1 MSWQGKMIG
10 GSIGS
15 FLGPLGALAGA
26 AAGHFL
32 VDRKAPSPQKN
43 AQRLIAITAAAFC
56 ELAKVD
62 GRYTA
67 KEDRAIR
74 AILGEL
80 NQAVG
85 NALSQH
91 DIAYLVDDCTRI
103 DRALPRLAAQAR
115 TAPDLARA
123 SVVWLWR
130 VAVSDGDET
139 PAEVD
144 CISQYAHHAGVQE
157 DEVRNASLL
166 YIRQSVSAQERR
178 AACHTLG
185 VPYHADESQIK
196 SAYRA
201 LSQTYHPDKHAG
213 IDPAI
218 KALASEKFAQIKT
231 AYDTLRGKSWGE
243 WFALSTPSGQLVSA
257 TGGMESRCFVCG
269 QHVRLPAVEHIV
281 SARCPICQ
289 TLLAFERDLAAQ
301 FTGIPKR

>member
-1 MSWQGKMIG
+1 MIG

-32 VDRKAPSPQKN
+32 VDRKGKAPSPQKN
-43 AQRLIAITAAAFC
+43 AQRLLAITAAAFC
-56 ELAKVD
+56 ELAKAD

-74 AILGEL
+74 AILDEL

-85 NALSQH
+85 NVLSPH
-91 DIAYLVDDCTRI
+91 DLAYLVDDCTRI
-103 DRALPRLAAQAR
+103 DHALPRLAAQAR
-115 TAPDLARA
+115 NAPDLARA

-139 PAEVD
+139 PAEID
-144 CISQYAHHAGVQE
+144 TISQYAHHAGVPE
-157 DEVRNASLL
+157 AEVRNASLL

-185 VPYHADESQIK
+185 VPYHAEEPQIK
-196 SAYRA
+196 SAYRT

-231 AYDTLRGKSWGE
+231 AYDTLSGNKSWGE
-243 WFALSTPSGQLVSA
+243 WFARSASGDQLVSA
-257 TGGMESRCFVCG
+257 TGGMESRCFICG
-269 QHVRLPAVEHIV
+269 QRVRLPATEHLV

-301 FTGIPKR
+301 FTGMPKR

>member
-43 AQRLIAITAAAFC
+43 AQRLIAIAAAAFC
-56 ELAKVD
+56 ELAKAD

-67 KEDRAIR
+67 KEDNAIR
-74 AILGEL
+74 AILSEL

-85 NALSQH
+85 NVLSPH
-91 DIAYLVDDCTRI
+91 DIAYLIADCTRI
-103 DRALPRLAAQAR
+103 DNALPRLAAQAR

-139 PAEVD
+139 PAEID
-144 CISQYAHHAGVQE
+144 CISQYAHHAGVPE
-157 DEVRNASLL
+157 DEVRRASLL
-166 YIRQSVSAQERR
+166 YVRQSASAQERR

-196 SAYRA
+196 SAYRT

-231 AYDTLRGKSWGE
+231 AYDTLRGNTSWSE
-243 WFALSTPSGQLVSA
+243 LFARSASGDQLVPA
-257 TGGMESRCFVCG
+257 AGGMESRCFICG
-269 QHVRLPAVEHIV
+269 QRVRLPATEHLV

-289 TLLAFERDLAAQ
+289 TLLAFERDIAAQ
-301 FTGIPKR
+301 FVR